1 MENPKPL
8 CYEVNIFWLW
18 LFYRYNLRLSTA
30 FVCLQNHVSSKAS
43 ENCIFFIIHFIGCVL
58 ITKILARCRSCRKW
72 TDMNWKWCL
81 KVSIDWYWFYRV
93 GTTIHATFISR
104 KIFTLIVMTDIFFQY
119 FFRRW
124 SNKMLTKY
132 GVMMIFSI

>member
-8 CYEVNIFWLW
+8 CYEVTYSGYGYFTDIICDYLPL
-18 LFYRYNLRLSTA
+18 LFAYKIMFHPRQA
-30 FVCLQNHVSSKAS
+30 KIVC
-43 ENCIFFIIHFIGCVL
+43 FIIHFIGCVL
-58 ITKILARCRSCRKW
+58 VTKILTQCRSCRKW